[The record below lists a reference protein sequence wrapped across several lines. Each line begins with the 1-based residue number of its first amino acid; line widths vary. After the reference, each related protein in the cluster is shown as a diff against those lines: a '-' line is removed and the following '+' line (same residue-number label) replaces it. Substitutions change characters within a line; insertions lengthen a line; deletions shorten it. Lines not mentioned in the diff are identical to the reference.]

1 MGSTSFQETTPP
13 TLSDLSSNQILKLD
27 RHWNLRP
34 WLAHNIE
41 DSVKEILLTISNPI
55 FDNLERMMVWEL
67 NVYDCFKEANA
78 FDPIRTK
85 SVLNEWFP
93 QQGDWELFFPTMD
106 LLKSTSRFFSD
117 DDTPITFLGFT
128 LEDAQALLQLDYQPP
143 ASYSS
148 SGSGQWDIRKKEL
161 AKHLVT
167 MMDEMR
173 KAQGYSSMIL
183 DAHFES
189 LDLADEGT
197 EASEPHLNPSSA

>member
-1 MGSTSFQETTPP
+1 MGSTSFQETTPL
-13 TLSDLSSNQILKLD
+13 TLSDLSSNQKLKLD
-27 RHWNLRP
+27 RHWSLRP

-41 DSVKEILLTISNPI
+41 DSVKEILLTISDPI

-78 FDPIRTK
+78 FDSIQTK
-85 SVLNEWFP
+85 LVLNEWFP

-106 LLKSTSRFFSD
+106 LLKSTSCFFSN
-117 DDTPITFLGFT
+117 DDTPITFVGFT
-128 LEDAQALLQLDYQPP
+128 LEDAKALLQLDYQPP
-143 ASYSS
+143 ASYGS

-197 EASEPHLNPSSA
+197 EASEPHLNQ